1 MAVVEAVVCETG
13 GCEFVTDGE
22 LEERGGVLQALSSAA
37 ASGVK
42 MTSVRCILLGLFFA
56 RATETAFTTLTVLE

>member
-1 MAVVEAVVCETG
+1 
-13 GCEFVTDGE
+13 
-22 LEERGGVLQALSSAA
+22 VLQALSSTA

>member
-1 MAVVEAVVCETG
+1 
-13 GCEFVTDGE
+13 
-22 LEERGGVLQALSSAA
+22 
-37 ASGVK
+37 